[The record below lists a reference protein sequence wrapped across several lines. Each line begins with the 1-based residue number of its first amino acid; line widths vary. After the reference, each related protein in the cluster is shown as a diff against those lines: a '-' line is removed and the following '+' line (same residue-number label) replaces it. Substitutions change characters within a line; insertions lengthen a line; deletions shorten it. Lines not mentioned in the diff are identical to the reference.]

1 MLDKDLFFAD
11 NERPAVTST
20 HATNAFNWPFP
31 AIATP
36 KFLDFRQS
44 IDSSRSRPL
53 FANFRITTSFN
64 NQAGNILRFA
74 IFVDDVDTFANVLT
88 TPALVIAR
96 GPDIP
101 SASLLTG
108 LQVTI
113 PVPPLNEFIVAGKRY
128 LTLGMQT
135 IVPTTDWTQGG
146 ITAYLTQHPHPQT
159 PTAYQ
164 SGY

>member
-1 MLDKDLFFAD
+1 MLDKDLIFAD

-44 IDSSRSRPL
+44 IDAARSRPMY
-53 FANFRITTSFN
+53 ANFRVTTSFN

-74 IFVDDVDTFANVLT
+74 IFVDDDPTFANVVT
-88 TPALVIAR
+88 TPALVIVR
-96 GPDIP
+96 GPDIG
-101 SASLLTG
+101 SASLVAG
-108 LQVTI
+108 LQVTL
-113 PVPPLNEFIVAGKRY
+113 PVPPLNEFIVAGRRY

-135 IVPTTDWTQGG
+135 IVPTTDWSAGG

-159 PTAYQ
+159 PPSYL
-164 SGY
+164 SGF